1 MQDDYFVIDT
11 VAHMFDMRPENWADP
26 GYAAPVN
33 GLLQGLFA
41 TAPPGYALDFECTVR
56 DWTPEETANLTFRE
70 SNTDVAV
77 CHTTPIY
84 FYKDGLSGF
93 EKSLEATQKY
103 PNRYIGAYIAADPL
117 HGQKAIDSMTY
128 QAESLERPMG
138 LKLYPISWNGETTKA
153 WRMDDPKIAYPLYE
167 KAQELGIKTVAVHKS
182 LPLGPSPSADGFHP
196 GDIEGAAHDFP
207 DLNFEIVHGGMA
219 FTEETAWLMARYP
232 NIWIN
237 LETTNIV
244 LAANER
250 AFAEI
255 LAGLM
260 HAGGEGVLDRVVW
273 ASGSMNCHPRP
284 SLEKFAAFQFPEDIR
299 QRYGLLLP
307 VPQLTEEHKRKIFSE
322 NYARLHNLDIEALK
336 AGIAGDEFSRAPGE
350 AVAEPW
356 STTPLA
362 DHVIKPEV
370 AHAGS

>member
-1 MQDDYFVIDT
+1 MQDGYFVIDT
-11 VAHMFDMRPENWADP
+11 VAHMFDMRPENFADP
-26 GYAAPVN
+26 RYAAPVN
-33 GLLQGLFA
+33 GLLQTLFN
-41 TAPPGYALDFECTVR
+41 TAPPGYQLEFDATAR
-56 DWTPEETANLTFRE
+56 NWTPEETANLTFRE
-70 SNTDVAV
+70 SNTDLAV

-117 HGQKAIDSMTY
+117 QGKKAIDSMVY
-128 QAESLERPMG
+128 QAGALRNPMG
-138 LKLYPISWNGETTKA
+138 LKLYPISWNGKTTES

-167 KAQELGIKTVAVHKS
+167 KAGELGIKTVAVHKS

-196 GDIEGAAHDFP
+196 GDVERAADTFP
-207 DLNFEIVHGGMA
+207 ELNFEIVHGGMA
-219 FTEETAWLMARYP
+219 FTEETAWLVARYP

-255 LAGLM
+255 FAGLM

-284 SLEKFAAFQFPEDIR
+284 SLEAFAKFQFPEDIR
-299 QRYGLLLP
+299 GRYGAFLP
-307 VPQLTEEHKRKIFSE
+307 VPQLTEAHKRKIFSE
-322 NYARLHNLDIEALK
+322 NYARLHNLDLDALK
-336 AGIAGDEFSRAPGE
+336 AAIADDEFSRAQAAGI
-350 AVAEPW
+350 ADPW

-362 DHVIKPEV
+362 DRVIRPREAV
-370 AHAGS
+370 AHA